1 MHNVVRMQV
10 RAKEQIR
17 ATIRTPGAA
26 RTILTIVVRQNN
38 KEKGAE
44 FKDKVTVVMGAL
56 EGQFVLCVWDAL
68 LLAL

>member
-1 MHNVVRMQV
+1 MQV

-17 ATIRTPGAA
+17 ATIRTTGAT

-44 FKDKVTVVMGAL
+44 FKGRVTVVMGAL
-56 EGQFVLCVWDAL
+56 EGQFVLCVWEAL

>member
-1 MHNVVRMQV
+1 MQV

-17 ATIRTPGAA
+17 ATIRTTGDT
-26 RTILTIVVRQNN
+26 RTILTIVVRRNN

-44 FKDKVTVVMGAL
+44 FEGRATVVMGAL
-56 EGQFVLCVWDAL
+56 EGQFVLCVWEAL